1 MHLVLLIYQAMSQH
15 TNILCFNSE
24 KHTSLSQVIVKLTRM
39 RLLNLK
45 QDDPLLP
52 FLAINS
58 RMLQNLEGLFIAICL
73 RGELYPQARAVSGI
87 MQATPNKVWPKTT
100 VNYSC

>member
-1 MHLVLLIYQAMSQH
+1 MHLVLLIYQDMSQH
-15 TNILCFNSE
+15 PNILCLNTE
-24 KHTSLSQVIVKLTRM
+24 KHKSQVIVKLTRM

-58 RMLQNLEGLFIAICL
+58 QMLQNLEGL
-73 RGELYPQARAVSGI
+73 
-87 MQATPNKVWPKTT
+87 
-100 VNYSC
+100 YSLQFA

>member
-15 TNILCFNSE
+15 QNILYLNTE
-24 KHTSLSQVIVKLTRM
+24 KHKSQVIVKLTRM

-58 RMLQNLEGLFIAICL
+58 QMLQNLEGL
-73 RGELYPQARAVSGI
+73 
-87 MQATPNKVWPKTT
+87 
-100 VNYSC
+100 YSLQFA